1 MGGAEPWCEL
11 IVSMAPHGSIVAHQK
26 ELGKGGEFITH
37 LWALLYHASI
47 DDKFSGSSAVAA
59 AAADAPLA
67 ETTATSGTVPASSA

>member
-1 MGGAEPWCEL
+1 VAEL

-37 LWALLYHASI
+37 LWALLYHAGI

-59 AAADAPLA
+59 ADAPLA
-67 ETTATSGTVPASSA
+67 ETTTTAGTVPASSA